1 MNAAPGDDRL
11 KIGRPSDVWSLGCI
25 LYQMVY
31 GAAPFAAFSLQQK
44 MIAIAREEHQIDY
57 PEYAVPVVPKEKA
70 ASGRPEL
77 REELRVRVPVE
88 MIATMKAC
96 LTREA
101 RRRPTIAMLLKE
113 GWLEGLCEWSF
124 YLHVDGDRMYGT
136 DVVGRW

>member
-1 MNAAPGDDRL
+1 
-11 KIGRPSDVWSLGCI
+11 
-25 LYQMVY
+25 MVY